1 MKILFSFLL
10 LINLSL
16 PSIRLNSDAE
26 CIKNKYKGTWK
37 NNSIYITIS
46 YASFNNFLAYSGKL
60 SGFTQFKN
68 NICPLSGTFKLVD
81 KSTYTVSMGETGQ
94 EKYCNAWFYG
104 SFFCYNDE
112 TIFSGE
118 IETSGEY
125 GLKRDEL
132 KMTSKY

>member
-16 PSIRLNSDAE
+16 PSSNLSGDAE
-26 CIKNKYKGTWK
+26 CLKNKYKGTWK

-46 YASFNNFLAYSGKL
+46 DASFNNFLAYSGKL

-68 NICPLSGTFKLVD
+68 NICPLSGTFKLID
-81 KSTYTVSMGETGQ
+81 KGTYSVSMGETGS

-104 SFFCYNDE
+104 SFICYSDRTE
-112 TIFSGE
+112 FYGE

-125 GLKRDEL
+125 APKREEL
-132 KMTSKY
+132 NMTSKY